1 VQCQGRPKHDHTEVR
16 RLRAEKA
23 RRNLHVFVVQAWP
36 ILEPAT
42 PFVNGIDSN
51 GEGIESCESR

>member
-1 VQCQGRPKHDHTEVR
+1 MQCQGRPKHDHTEVR

-42 PFVNGIDSN
+42 PFVNGI
-51 GEGIESCESR
+51 ESMVRV